1 MLTIRIA
8 KQALKVMVK
17 MPRETVSK
25 IRSELDAIA
34 ASPSLY
40 RGDWKPLLGTAGFWR
55 LRAGS
60 WRVICELRD
69 GELVLLVVK
78 IAPRGDA
85 YK

>member
-1 MLTIRIA
+1 MLTIRIT
-8 KQALKVMVK
+8 KQALKVLVK
-17 MPRETVSK
+17 MPRETASR

-34 ASPSLY
+34 ATPASY
-40 RGDWKPLLGTAGFWR
+40 RGDWKPLQGAAGFWR
-55 LRAGS
+55 LRVGS

-78 IAPRGDA
+78 ISPRGDA